1 MDLSAL
7 REDFPLIAKHP
18 ELVYLDSAATSQKP
32 KRVIEALR
40 RYYEELNANVHRG
53 AYRLSVAATEAYE
66 EARRRLARFLKAEE
80 REIVFVR
87 NTTEA
92 MKIGRAHV

>member
-7 REDFPLIAKHP
+7 REDFPLFAQRP

-32 KRVIEALR
+32 RRVIEALR
-40 RYYEELNANVHRG
+40 RYYETLNANVHRG
-53 AYRLSVAATEAYE
+53 AYRLSAEATEAYE
-66 EARRRLARFLKAEE
+66 EARRRLARFLNAEPK
-80 REIVFVR
+80 EIVFVR

-92 MKIGRAHV
+92 MNLVAYA